1 MKQTKTTPKNRA
13 FFSEHGGNLSAYGVL
28 GFIGQSLSGLS
39 LAYAVFA
46 LLVAQV
52 FADGNVDN
60 GAFLVLVTMAVVVGF
75 FVELANRVL
84 ARPAIRPFVVKG
96 QFAED
101 PETAKRH
108 SILNRSYLV
117 GLVAVALLS
126 YFFSIVG
133 STYYAEDATDGPELV
148 RVDSIAQAYTAQEV
162 ATLRSFSAD
171 SATVAGPYDVQLS
184 AARVVFAADSSALI
198 RTRSGFSKC
207 ANAGN
212 KHCKNRRRALLT
224 QIDNKRAELALQT
237 AAISKERAA
246 ALREALTARDDRL
259 TALRSDRSTDV
270 DEAKAT
276 NRAADEER
284 DGDAG
289 FKGIVFIVLT
299 VAGQT
304 LFYFCIYLQLQVEAG
319 SKIEYQLAPNEFWNL
334 PTVLQEFKIT
344 AAWRIERGAR
354 RLIRWAFGEPNG
366 DHKTAI
372 PYADLYSDN
381 GSEDEDDDAVVT
393 AAVSDGGKNDEKVR
407 TIIIDPTVKECR
419 NCGNDFRPNAHN
431 QKYCTTDCKND
442 YHTNKHNGRA
452 FDAGRYRGRKPSK
465 T

>member
-52 FADGNVDN
+52 FADGDVDN
-60 GAFLVLVTMAVVVGF
+60 GAFLVLVSMAVVVGF

-84 ARPAIRPFVVKG
+84 ARPAIRPFVVKD
-96 QFAED
+96 QFSGD
-101 PETAKRH
+101 PDTAKRH
-108 SILNRSYLV
+108 KILNRSYLV
-117 GLVAVALLS
+117 GLVFVALLS

-133 STYYAEDATDGPELV
+133 STYYADDATAGPEVV
-148 RVDSIAQAYTAQEV
+148 RVDSIAQAYTTQEV
-162 ATLRSFSAD
+162 ATLRAFAAD
-171 SATVAGPYDVQLS
+171 SATMAGPYDVQLS
-184 AARVVFAADSSALI
+184 AARVAFAADSSALI

-237 AAISKERAA
+237 AAISKDRAA
-246 ALREALTARDDRL
+246 ALREALTARDDRISV
-259 TALRSDRSTDV
+259 LRSGRSTDI

-276 NRAADEER
+276 NRAANEER

-319 SKIEYQLAPNEFWNL
+319 SKIEYQLAPNEFWTL
-334 PTVLQEFKIT
+334 PTVLQEFRVT

-354 RLIRWAFGEPNG
+354 RLIRWVFGEPND
-366 DHKTAI
+366 DHETAI
-372 PYADLYSDN
+372 PYADLYGD
-381 GSEDEDDDAVVT
+381 EDENDSDDDPVTNGPVIAVN
-393 AAVSDGGKNDEKVR
+393 DDEKNGQ
-407 TIIIDPTVKECR
+407 TIVVDSAIKQCR
-419 NCGNDFRPNAHN
+419 NCGKDFRPKAHN
-431 QKYCTTDCKND
+431 HAYCKTACKTA

-452 FDAGRYRGRKPSK
+452 FDAGKYRGRKPSK

>member
-13 FFSEHGGNLSAYGVL
+13 FFSEHGGNLSSYGVL

-84 ARPAIRPFVVKG
+84 ARPAIRPFVVKDL
-96 QFAED
+96 FSD
-101 PETAKRH
+101 NPETAKRH
-108 SILNRSYLV
+108 KILNRSYLV

-133 STYYAEDATDGPELV
+133 STYYADDATAGPELV
-148 RVDSIAQAYTAQEV
+148 QVDSIAQAYAAQEV

-184 AARVVFAADSSALI
+184 AARVAFAADSSALM

-224 QIDNKRAELALQT
+224 DIDNKRAELALQT
-237 AAISKERAA
+237 STISKERAA
-246 ALREALTARDDRL
+246 ALREALTARDARL
-259 TALRSDRSTDV
+259 SELRSGRSADV

-319 SKIEYQLAPNEFWNL
+319 SEINYQLAPNEFWAL
-334 PTVLQEFKIT
+334 PTVVREFRTT

-354 RLIRWAFGEPNG
+354 RLIRRVFGEP
-366 DHKTAI
+366 DESQKTAI
-372 PYADLYSDN
+372 PYASLYGDKADEGNPESGGAKGPFIGLN
-381 GSEDEDDDAVVT
+381 GA
-393 AAVSDGGKNDEKVR
+393 GGKAKN
-407 TIIIDPTVKECR
+407 IIVDSAIKQCDH
-419 NCGNDFRPNAHN
+419 CGSDFRPKAHN
-431 QKYCTTDCKND
+431 QKYCTTDCRTNF
-442 YHTNKHNGRA
+442 HTTKHNGKA
-452 FDAGRYRGRKPSK
+452 FDAGRFHGRKPSK

>member
-148 RVDSIAQAYTAQEV
+148 RVDSIAQAYTSQEM

-171 SATVAGPYDVQLS
+171 SATVASPYDVQLS
-184 AARVVFAADSSALI
+184 AARVAFAADSSALM

-207 ANAGN
+207 ARAGN

-224 QIDNKRAELALQT
+224 DIDNKRAELALQT

-246 ALREALTARDDRL
+246 ALREALTARDARL
-259 TALRSDRSTDV
+259 SELRSGRSADV
-270 DEAKAT
+270 DEAKAM
-276 NRAADEER
+276 NKAADDER
-284 DGDAG
+284 DDDAG

-319 SKIEYQLAPNEFWNL
+319 SKIEYQLAPNEFWAL

-344 AAWRIERGAR
+344 AGWRIERGAR
-354 RLIRWAFGEPNG
+354 RLIRWLFGEPNG
-366 DHKTAI
+366 NHMTAI
-372 PYADLYSDN
+372 PYADLYAADGEN
-381 GSEDEDDDAVVT
+381 DRDDDPVTNGPVIAVN
-393 AAVSDGGKNDEKVR
+393 DDEKNGQ
-407 TIIIDPTVKECR
+407 TIVVDSAIKQCR
-419 NCGNDFRPNAHN
+419 NCGKDFRPKAHN
-431 QKYCTTDCKND
+431 HAYCKTACKTA
-442 YHTNKHNGRA
+442 YHTKKHNGRA
-452 FDAGRYRGRKPSK
+452 FDAGRFRGRKPLK

>member
-52 FADGNVDN
+52 FAGGDVDS
-60 GAFLVLVTMAVVVGF
+60 GAFIVLVTMAVIVGF

-84 ARPAIRPFVVKG
+84 ARPAIRPFVVKDL
-96 QFAED
+96 FAD
-101 PETAKRH
+101 NPDTAKRH
-108 SILNRSYLV
+108 KILNRTYLV
-117 GLVAVALLS
+117 GLVFVALLS

-133 STYYAEDATDGPELV
+133 STYYAEDATAGPELV
-148 RVDSIAQAYTAQEV
+148 RVDSIAQAYTDQEAV
-162 ATLRSFSAD
+162 TLRAFAAD
-171 SATVAGPYDVQLS
+171 SATVASPYDVQLN
-184 AARVVFAADSSALI
+184 AARVAFAADSSALM
-198 RTRSGFSKC
+198 RTRSGFYKC
-207 ANAGN
+207 AREGN

-224 QIDNKRAELALQT
+224 DIDNKRAALATQT
-237 AAISKERAA
+237 AAISKERSA
-246 ALREALTARDDRL
+246 ALREALTARDERL
-259 TALRSDRSTDV
+259 AVLRSGRSADV

-319 SKIEYQLAPNEFWNL
+319 SEIEYQLAPNEFWAL
-334 PTVLQEFKIT
+334 PTVVREFRVT

-354 RLIRWAFGEPNG
+354 RLIRWVFVEPNG
-366 DHKTAI
+366 DQKTAI
-372 PYADLYSDN
+372 PYADLYSIDGQN
-381 GSEDEDDDAVVT
+381 DGDDDPVTNGPVMAVN
-393 AAVSDGGKNDEKVR
+393 DGAKNGQ
-407 TIIIDPTVKECR
+407 TIVVDSAIKQCK
-419 NCGNDFRPNAHN
+419 NCGEDFRPKAHN
-431 QKYCTTDCKND
+431 HAYCTTSCKTA
-442 YHTNKHNGRA
+442 YHTQKHNGRA
-452 FDAGRYRGRKPSK
+452 FDAGRYRGRKSSK

>member
-28 GFIGQSLSGLS
+28 GFLGQTLSGLS

-46 LLVAQV
+46 LLVSQV
-52 FADGNVDN
+52 FADGDVDN
-60 GAFLVLVTMAVVVGF
+60 GAFLVLVTMAVVIGF

-84 ARPAIRPFVVKG
+84 ARPAIRPFVVKDL
-96 QFAED
+96 FSED
-101 PETAKRH
+101 PDTAKRH
-108 SILNRSYLV
+108 KILNRSYLV
-117 GLVAVALLS
+117 GLVFVALLS

-133 STYYAEDATDGPELV
+133 STYYADDATAGPEVV
-148 RVDSIAQAYTAQEV
+148 RVDSIVQAYAILEV
-162 ATLRSFSAD
+162 ATLRSFAAD

-184 AARVVFAADSSALI
+184 ATRVGFAADSSALM

-237 AAISKERAA
+237 ATISKDRAA

-259 TALRSDRSTDV
+259 AGLRSGRSADV

-276 NRAADEER
+276 NKAADNER

-289 FKGIVFIVLT
+289 FKGMVFIVLT
-299 VAGQT
+299 IAGQT

-319 SKIEYQLAPNEFWNL
+319 SEIEYKLAPNEFWAL
-334 PTVLQEFKIT
+334 PTVVREFRIT

-372 PYADLYSDN
+372 PYADLYGD
-381 GSEDEDDDAVVT
+381 EDENDSDDDPVTNGPVIAVN
-393 AAVSDGGKNDEKVR
+393 DDEKNGQ
-407 TIIIDPTVKECR
+407 TIVVDSAIKQCR
-419 NCGNDFRPNAHN
+419 NCGKDFRPKAHN
-431 QKYCTTDCKND
+431 HAYCKTACKTA
-442 YHTNKHNGRA
+442 YHTKKHNGSA
-452 FDAGRYRGRKPSK
+452 FDAGRFHGRKPSK
-465 T
+465 S

>member
-1 MKQTKTTPKNRA
+1 MKQTKTAPKNRA

-60 GAFLVLVTMAVVVGF
+60 GAFLVLVTIAVVVGF

-84 ARPAIRPFVVKG
+84 ARPAIRPFVVKDL
-96 QFAED
+96 FSD
-101 PETAKRH
+101 NPETAKRH
-108 SILNRSYLV
+108 KILNRSYLV

-133 STYYAEDATDGPELV
+133 STYYADDATAGPEVV
-148 RVDSIAQAYTAQEV
+148 RVDSIAQAYNDQEA
-162 ATLRSFSAD
+162 ATLRTFSAD

-184 AARVVFAADSSALI
+184 AARVAFAADSSALM

-224 QIDNKRAELALQT
+224 DIDNKRAELALQT
-237 AAISKERAA
+237 ATISKERAA
-246 ALREALTARDDRL
+246 ALREALTARDARL
-259 TALRSDRSTDV
+259 SELRSGRSADV

-319 SKIEYQLAPNEFWNL
+319 SEIDYQLAPNEFWAL

-344 AAWRIERGAR
+344 AGWRIERGAR
-354 RLIRWAFGEPNG
+354 RLIRWLFGEPNG
-366 DHKTAI
+366 DHITAI
-372 PYADLYSDN
+372 PYADLYAADGEN
-381 GSEDEDDDAVVT
+381 DGDDDPVTNGPVIAV
-393 AAVSDGGKNDEKVR
+393 DDDEKNGQ
-407 TIIIDPTVKECR
+407 TIVVDSAIKQCR
-419 NCGNDFRPNAHN
+419 NCGKDFRPKAHN
-431 QKYCTTDCKND
+431 HAYCKTACKTA
-442 YHTNKHNGRA
+442 YHTNKHNGHA